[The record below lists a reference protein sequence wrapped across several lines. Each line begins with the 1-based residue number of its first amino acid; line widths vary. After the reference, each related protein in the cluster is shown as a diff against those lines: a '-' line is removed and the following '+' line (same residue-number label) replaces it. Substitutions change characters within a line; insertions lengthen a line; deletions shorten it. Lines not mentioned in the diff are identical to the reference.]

1 MKKIFKIYLIIFIF
15 GFILSPLNQA
25 AAVTSLNNVSL
36 DVQPRNIKSPATWSI
51 AFNIPQDSQVGHILV
66 SLAGMQPDLSQ
77 AQLNVSGLPKGTAKV
92 GKTNPNCVSNCDD
105 IRYYFDSPVNVKA
118 GSYIVFTLTNVINPD
133 QQGQT
138 GINFIN
144 VFSSK
149 YPQRELA
156 FNANDYFI
164 QLEEE
169 SDEVLIPESV
179 INEGQVKAEEIS
191 QVMINELFYQEGAK
205 TTKLSEIEDA
215 GNVQDFTLDLLG
227 KVKVVFKEPID
238 LSNEEAVHFI
248 ANIADYMTFN
258 YLYFWVAPELM
269 SYFQVPVELT
279 FYNLPY
285 VWEPDILKDNA
296 YVLEEDEIENFN
308 SVIVD
313 DQAQVSFIVRE
324 AGGYGVVP
332 RLEVYI
338 KDNQE
343 IKSAD
348 NQATFTGRISD
359 PAAIINISLNNKELK
374 DLQPQI
380 DPNTGEFSFIVE
392 LIEGANLIEVEA
404 ETNYGEIDPVRKIV
418 QYQQTV
424 PEITVNENDIFNP
437 IYYIVIILVFLGLV
451 LVIAIIYLVKTKK
464 K

>member
-1 MKKIFKIYLIIFIF
+1 MKKTFKIYLIIFIF
-15 GFILSPLNQA
+15 GFVLLPLNQA
-25 AAVTSLNNVSL
+25 VAVTSLNNVSL
-36 DVQPRNIKSPATWSI
+36 DIQPRNIKSSATWSI
-51 AFNIPQDSQVGHILV
+51 AFNIPQDSQVGHILI

-77 AQLNVSGLPKGTAKV
+77 AELSVSGLPQGTAKV
-92 GKTNPNCVSNCDD
+92 GKTNPNCMSNCDD
-105 IRYYFDSPVNVKA
+105 IRYYFSEPVSVQA
-118 GSYIVFTLTNVINPD
+118 GSYIVFTLSNVINPD

-144 VFSSK
+144 VFSSQ
-149 YPQRELA
+149 YPQRDLA

-164 QLEEE
+164 QLEKEA
-169 SDEVLIPESV
+169 DEILIPESV
-179 INEGQVKAEEIS
+179 TNEGQVEVEDIS

-205 TTKLSEIEDA
+205 TTKLSEIEDPS
-215 GNVQDFTLDLLG
+215 NVQDFTLDLLG

-238 LSNEEAVHFI
+238 LSNKEAVHYI

-258 YLYFWVAPELM
+258 YLYFWVAPELI
-269 SYFQVPVELT
+269 SYFQVPLELT
-279 FYNLPY
+279 FYDLPY

-296 YVLEEDEIENFN
+296 YVLQEDEMENFR
-308 SVIVD
+308 SAIVD
-313 DQAQVSFIVRE
+313 DQAQVSFIIRG
-324 AGGYGVVP
+324 AGGYAVVP

-343 IKSAD
+343 IKAAD

-359 PAAIINISLNNKELK
+359 PTAIINISLNNKELK

-392 LIEGANLIEVEA
+392 LIEGANLIEIKA

-418 QYQQTV
+418 QYQQTA
-424 PEITVNENDIFNP
+424 PETTVNEKDIFNP
-437 IYYIVIILVFLGLV
+437 IYYVVIFLAFLALV